1 MRCPKCQHEQKN
13 SEECEACGVLFEK
26 YRRVVARNQARE
38 AEQRDSA
45 GRMAKGVKASA
56 LILLLAAVAGSL
68 YFFPAGNN
76 DSPVAGVAE
85 VAAPAA
91 PAAVPMIAGPPPAAV
106 PEAVR
111 PAESLTPGKGN
122 PIERARNATVSIETP
137 WGTGS
142 GFFVNRHYLVT
153 NRHVV
158 EFDNKKLAEFRH
170 QVETFRQLIDLE
182 QEKLADFR
190 QRLRQMPQGPSR
202 SQLVIL
208 IESREE
214 ELRRLLPEQEAR
226 EKRLAILEQKAQ
238 PSDIRIVLAN
248 GSEHIANYLLLSD
261 RYDLALLSLFS
272 GEWEFLEQAPPA
284 IPLQQGDKV
293 YTVGSPIGLRHTVTS
308 GVFSG
313 HRRQQEGGPLYLQT
327 DAAINPGNSG
337 GPLIDEHGYVRGVNT
352 MVLRGA
358 DGIGFAIPIETVFEE
373 FRSTLF

>member
-13 SEECEACGVLFEK
+13 SEECEACGVIFEK
-26 YRRVVARNQARE
+26 YRRMAARNQARE
-38 AEQRDSA
+38 AAQRDSA
-45 GRMAKGVKASA
+45 GRVAKGVKATA
-56 LILLLAAVAGSL
+56 LTLLVVAVVVSL
-68 YFFPAGNN
+68 YFFPAGKN
-76 DSPVAGVAE
+76 DRPVAE
-85 VAAPAA
+85 VAEVSA
-91 PAAVPMIAGPPPAAV
+91 PAAVPVISRSPPAAA

-111 PAESLTPGKGN
+111 AAESLMSGKGN

-182 QEKLADFR
+182 QVKLAEFR

-202 SQLVIL
+202 SQLAIL

-214 ELRRLLPEQEAR
+214 EVRRLLPEQEAR

-261 RYDLALLSLFS
+261 RHDLALLSLFS

-313 HRRQQEGGPLYLQT
+313 HRRQQEGGPVYLQT